1 MCENN
6 SVTSHQR
13 SLKSAHT
20 PTLDDIAALAG
31 VSRAT
36 ASRALNG
43 KPTVNP
49 EIAQRVRD
57 TAERAGY
64 RLNIAAKNLA
74 SGSTGSI
81 ALILPAGDIHELDQ
95 RFASKP
101 LLGIISELAKR
112 NVSAIFL
119 DSSTADSDVNI
130 ARELSLSN
138 VDGAIA
144 ILEAEN
150 AHLPSILEA
159 ASVPLFYI
167 GTPEDP
173 NPDRFSFVDMDNFM
187 GGQVAAQALID
198 SGRNKIGILAG
209 PRNYRVAQDRLEGWK
224 ATLLENG
231 LDATRIVR
239 SDFSDVGGARA
250 MAELLATNEVD
261 GVFLSSDYM
270 IPGVMQILAAVH
282 KRIPNDISVVSF
294 DNSALS
300 SIARPPLASVDQ
312 PSYKMG
318 QMAVDELMKLHR
330 ETRVDGK
337 AAPRKIILSPTLE
350 MRDSL

>member
-1 MCENN
+1 MCENTP
-6 SVTSHQR
+6 VTSHHR
-13 SLKSAHT
+13 SMKSAHT

-43 KPTVNP
+43 KTTVNP
-49 EIAQRVRD
+49 EIAQRVRE
-57 TAERAGY
+57 TAEKAGY
-64 RLNIAAKNLA
+64 RLNVAAKNLA
-74 SGSTGSI
+74 SGTTGSI
-81 ALILPAGDIHELDQ
+81 ALILPAGDIHDLDQ

-112 NVSAIFL
+112 HVNAIFL
-119 DSSTADSDVNI
+119 DSSTADSDANI
-130 ARELSLSN
+130 ARELSLNN

-150 AHLPSILEA
+150 AHLPRILES
-159 ASVPLFYI
+159 ASVPVFYI
-167 GTPEDP
+167 GTPEHEQP
-173 NPDRFSFVDMDNFM
+173 EQFSYVDMNNIM
-187 GGQVAAQALID
+187 GGKVAAQALID
-198 SGRNKIGILAG
+198 AGRTKIGILAG
-209 PRNYRVAQDRLEGWK
+209 PRSYRVAQDRLDGWK
-224 ATLLENG
+224 STLAAHG
-231 LDATRIVR
+231 MDATRIAR

-250 MAELLATNEVD
+250 MAELLAAEDID

-270 IPGVMQILAAVH
+270 IPGVMQVLAAAH
-282 KRIPNDISVVSF
+282 KRVPTDISVVSF

-318 QMAVDELMKLHR
+318 QMAVDEFMKLHR
-330 ETRVDGK
+330 EIRTNGS
-337 AAPRKIILSPTLE
+337 AQPRQIILNPTLE
-350 MRDSL
+350 VRDSL